1 MPFAGGFL
9 TVDGTNVLDDEIFMF
24 SNGLLLPAFDP
35 DVAETKEPPNLELV
49 PEVGSGI

>member
-1 MPFAGGFL
+1 MPVADGFL

-35 DVAETKEPPNLELV
+35 EVAETKEPPNLELV